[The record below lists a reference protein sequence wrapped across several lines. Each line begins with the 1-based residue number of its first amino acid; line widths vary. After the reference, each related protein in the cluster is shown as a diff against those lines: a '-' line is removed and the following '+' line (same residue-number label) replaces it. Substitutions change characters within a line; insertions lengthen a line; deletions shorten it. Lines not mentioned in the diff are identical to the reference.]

1 MGGRPQPHLRRAVPA
16 RGKRSTRAGE
26 WFKNVFEDIRARYPI
41 YKIAI
46 FYVYASEAK
55 VRCRDAQAYTLRWAR
70 TERTHANP

>member
-1 MGGRPQPHLRRAVPA
+1 MGGRPQPHCAVPCLPAGNA
-16 RGKRSTRAGE
+16 RLTRAGE

-55 VRCRDAQAYTLRWAR
+55 VR
-70 TERTHANP
+70 